1 VRSCAKAACVE
12 AADTGTT
19 KVTTAEMATTETT
32 ADVTPTKT
40 ASTKMSTATTA
51 EARSPRWLTQ
61 SNKSGDC

>member
-12 AADTGTT
+12 AADAGTT
-19 KVTTAEMATTETT
+19 KVTTAETT

-51 EARSPRWLTQ
+51 EAPSPRWLTQ